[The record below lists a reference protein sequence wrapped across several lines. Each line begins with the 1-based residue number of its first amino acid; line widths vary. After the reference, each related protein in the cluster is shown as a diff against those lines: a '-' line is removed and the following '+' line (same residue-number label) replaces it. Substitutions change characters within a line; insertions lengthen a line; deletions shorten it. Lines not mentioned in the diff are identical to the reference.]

1 MKKITWVALG
11 LLLVSLTAVG
21 CETDKEENGS
31 AQGEA
36 VVPVVFNDLANVFAM
51 ADESGQRLIV
61 FSYLEEAPELEA
73 LNVAI
78 GAGNDYLSVKYA
90 GEQAA
95 SAEDSYRIVAANF
108 DNLGGYLFDVV
119 EGKAVPDQ
127 TYFITSSQV
136 VAEAQ
141 LLKTSQG
148 ETAPLSKAD
157 QAMLAEAK
165 KKDYQDGWILADY
178 ADGSQLLQVVFAGE
192 GAEQLM
198 SIVFKNPTGDLKF
211 SDYPASGDEYSAWRV
226 DDGGIIASEDF
237 KVCFSILTDRGF
249 TAALSWAGPEGES
262 TFVLQESETELVQTP
277 MEGYRYWS
285 PI

>member
-1 MKKITWVALG
+1 MKKTTWVALG
-11 LLLVSLTAVG
+11 LLVVSLAIVG
-21 CETDKEENGS
+21 CGAGQGEDGS
-31 AQGEA
+31 SQGEA
-36 VVPVVFNDLANVFAM
+36 VVPVVFNDLENVFAM

-141 LLKTSQG
+141 LLKMSQG
-148 ETAPLSKAD
+148 KAAPLSKAD
-157 QAMLAEAK
+157 QTMLAEAK
-165 KKDYQDGWILADY
+165 QKDFQDGWILADY
-178 ADGSQLLQVVFAGE
+178 ADGSQLLQVVFAGK

-198 SIVFKNPTGDLKF
+198 SIVFKNPAGVLKF

-226 DDGGIIASEDF
+226 DDGGLIAPEDF
-237 KVCFSILTDRGF
+237 RVCFSVLTDRGY
-249 TAALSWAGPEGES
+249 TVALSWAGPEGES
-262 TFVLQESETELVQTP
+262 TFVLQETETELVQTP
-277 MEGYRYWS
+277 LEGYRYWS